1 LTAKIFWSSNDLEAF
16 LSGNTA
22 ETVGQIQ
29 TILNIITGK
38 TLKKKEEGGGG
49 GGGGKWEP
57 GPNPIAYQKW
67 DLLGL
72 SD

>member
-1 LTAKIFWSSNDLEAF
+1 
-16 LSGNTA
+16 
-22 ETVGQIQ
+22 VGQIQ

-38 TLKKKEEGGGG
+38 TLKKKRRRRRRGVAQVGTRSKSNSISKE
-49 GGGGKWEP
+49 
-57 GPNPIAYQKW
+57 